1 MNADPAGHNAP
12 RPNVLALPS
21 ATTARLILLLAAVL
35 SGGAYVGISFHDW
48 LLASSSTHEALACD
62 QRAESS
68 GLPKAGQLEYLAS
81 CLRPQEVLRGLF
93 ALSATVLFVLL
104 LVAVLLLTQVII
116 GRRRPGREM
125 AQYFDDSR
133 EYLAE
138 LRRAGGV
145 SPDTVI
151 LVGPPEQRDAFTYG
165 AFGHYRVQV
174 SRGMAAQWRARV
186 LFEPV
191 LLHEFAH
198 IFHRDVKWGW
208 FARAAW
214 YAVTPVLLA
223 SIVLP
228 ALQGD
233 WSYFWSYTWRAL
245 LLAVLA
251 QLLIRGYLRARE
263 TDADLRAARILRDTA
278 GITAAI
284 SGNVS
289 AKKNRVPLLA
299 FHPAAEK
306 RVDAILDPASTVRI
320 GFIDGFTAALLA
332 TLAGGVFLGVARNLL
347 YDLNDAISLS
357 DIISNGLSQ
366 AILGFAVGGGLLRAT
381 IVARVTGQPV
391 SATGPALGVGVG
403 VAAGLLA
410 SLSQTGTDASFDGTA
425 GPWGI
430 VAAVAAGM
438 AATAYAAALA
448 RLWSFSTPL
457 AARPRASWVAYC
469 VLVTGVFW
477 VLGWI
482 SSRLGDVIA
491 YLRAEGLGQTPYNVY
506 IIARAVI
513 PSRTLLVIL
522 LVIGLLITGLLLS
535 RPRVSSP
542 AWLFDDGETVAWG
555 GFARRPRG
563 VIALIAV
570 AVAGAVGAAA
580 ILPFE
585 APGKPLSDLAN
596 LVIGCATLAG
606 LCGSLAASA
615 ATARIGSAVLLPAA
629 IASSGLAVCL
639 TAGISG
645 ALHLPLD
652 IHQLPSMALLGIPVA
667 VIASV
672 IFVPLVMRVAALVAR
687 TT

>member
-48 LLASSSTHEALACD
+48 LLASRYSHEALVCG
-62 QRAESS
+62 QRAKSS
-68 GLPKAGQLEYLAS
+68 GLAASGRSEYLAS

-93 ALSATVLFVLL
+93 ALSATLLFVLL
-104 LVAVLLLTQVII
+104 LVAVLLLTQVVI

-145 SPDTVI
+145 SPETVI

-165 AFGHYRVQV
+165 AFGRYRVQV
-174 SRGMAAQWRARV
+174 PRAMAAQWRARV

-198 IFHRDVKWGW
+198 IRHRDVKWGW

-223 SIVLP
+223 SIALP
-228 ALQGD
+228 AIQGD
-233 WSYFWSYTWRAL
+233 WSYFWSYAWRAV
-245 LLAVLA
+245 LLAVLT

-284 SGNVS
+284 SGNTPV
-289 AKKNRVPLLA
+289 KNNRPTLLA
-299 FHPAAEK
+299 FHPAAEG
-306 RVDAILDPASTVRI
+306 RVNAILDPASTVRI
-320 GFIDGFTAALLA
+320 GFTDGFTAALLA
-332 TLAGGVFLGVARNLL
+332 TLAGGVFLGIARNLL
-347 YDLNDAISLS
+347 YDLNGGDSLS
-357 DIISNGLSQ
+357 EVVSIGLSQ

-381 IVARVTGQPV
+381 VVGRVTGRPV
-391 SATGPALGVGVG
+391 PATGPALGVGAG

-410 SLSQTGTDASFDGTA
+410 TLSQTGLGALDGTNH
-425 GPWGI
+425 PWAI

-438 AATAYAAALA
+438 AATGYAAALA
-448 RLWSFSTPL
+448 RLWSFTMPL
-457 AARPRASWVAYC
+457 AARPRASWVAC
-469 VLVTGVFW
+469 CILATGVFW

-482 SSRLGDVIA
+482 SSQLGDVIE
-491 YLRAEGLGQTPYNVY
+491 YLRANGVGLSPYRIYFV
-506 IIARAVI
+506 ARVVI
-513 PSRTLLVIL
+513 PSWTLLAIL

-535 RPRVSSP
+535 RPRTSSP
-542 AWLFDDGETVAWG
+542 AWLLDDGETVAWG
-555 GFARRPRG
+555 SVARRPRA
-563 VIALIAV
+563 VIALVAV

-580 ILPFE
+580 MLPFE
-585 APGKPLSDLAN
+585 PPGKPLSDLSN

-652 IHQLPSMALLGIPVA
+652 IHQLLSMALPGIPVS
-667 VIASV
+667 VLASV
-672 IFVPLVMRVAALVAR
+672 IFVPLVMRVVALVAR
-687 TT
+687 AT

>member
-48 LLASSSTHEALACD
+48 LLASSTTHEAVACN
-62 QRAESS
+62 QRAASS
-68 GLPKAGQLEYLAS
+68 GLGQSGQLEYLES
-81 CLRPQEVLRGLF
+81 CLRPEEVLRGLF
-93 ALSATVLFVLL
+93 ALGATVLFALL

-125 AQYFDDSR
+125 AHYFDDSR

-145 SPDTVI
+145 SQQTVI

-174 SRGMAAQWRARV
+174 PRGMAAHWRARV
-186 LFEPV
+186 LFEPI

-251 QLLIRGYLRARE
+251 QLLIRSYLRARE
-263 TDADLRAARILRDTA
+263 TDADLRAAQILRDTA

-299 FHPAAEK
+299 FHPTAEK

-320 GFIDGFTAALLA
+320 GFTDGFTAALLA

-347 YDLNDAISLS
+347 YDLNDTLSLS

-391 SATGPALGVGVG
+391 SATGPALGVGAG

-410 SLSQTGTDASFDGTA
+410 SLSQTGTGAFDGTA
-425 GPWGI
+425 RPWEI

-457 AARPRASWVAYC
+457 ATRPRASWVAFC
-469 VLVTGVFW
+469 VLATGVFW
-477 VLGWI
+477 VLGWV
-482 SSRLGDVIA
+482 SSRLGDVIE
-491 YLRAEGLGQTPYNVY
+491 YLRATGLGQTPYNIY
-506 IIARAVI
+506 IIALAVI
-513 PSRTLLVIL
+513 PSRTLLAIL
-522 LVIGLLITGLLLS
+522 LVIGLLITGLLLA
-535 RPRVSSP
+535 RPRASSP
-542 AWLFDDGETVAWG
+542 AWLLDDGETVAWG
-555 GFARRPRG
+555 GFARRPRA
-563 VIALIAV
+563 VIAVIAV
-570 AVAGAVGAAA
+570 AVAGAGGAGA
-580 ILPFE
+580 ILLFE
-585 APGKPLSDLAN
+585 APGKPLSDLIN

-652 IHQLPSMALLGIPVA
+652 IHQLLSMALLGIPVS
-667 VIASV
+667 VLASV
-672 IFVPLVMRVAALVAR
+672 IFVPLVMRVVALVAR
-687 TT
+687 AT

>member
-1 MNADPAGHNAP
+1 VNTDRAGHAAP

-48 LLASSSTHEALACD
+48 LLASSYTHEALACA
-62 QRAESS
+62 QRAASS
-68 GLPKAGQLEYLAS
+68 GLAASAQSEYLAS
-81 CLRPQEVLRGLF
+81 CLRPQEVLSGAF
-93 ALSATVLFVLL
+93 ALGAAVLFVVL
-104 LVAVLLLTQVII
+104 LVAVLLAAQAMI

-125 AQYFDDSR
+125 AQYFGDSR

-145 SPDTVI
+145 SPDTVV
-151 LVGPPEQRDAFTYG
+151 LVGPAGQGDAFTYG
-165 AFGHYRVQV
+165 ALGHYRVQV
-174 SRGMAAQWRARV
+174 PRGLAAQWRARV

-198 IFHRDVKWGW
+198 IRHRDVTWGW

-223 SIVLP
+223 SIALP

-233 WSYFWSYTWRAL
+233 WSYFWSYAWRAV

-263 TDADLRAARILRDTA
+263 TDADLRAALILRDTA
-278 GITAAI
+278 SITAAI
-284 SGNVS
+284 SGS
-289 AKKNRVPLLA
+289 TPAKYNRRSLLA

-306 RVDAILDPASTVRI
+306 RVGALLDPASTVRI
-320 GFIDGFTAALLA
+320 GFTDGFTAALLA

-347 YDLNDAISLS
+347 YDLNDGISLS
-357 DIISNGLSQ
+357 DLVSIGLSQ

-381 IVARVTGQPV
+381 VVGRVTGRPV
-391 SATGPALGVGVG
+391 SATGPALGVGAG

-410 SLSQTGTDASFDGTA
+410 TLSQTGLGALDGTNH
-425 GPWGI
+425 PWAI

-448 RLWSFSTPL
+448 RLWSFAMPL

-469 VLVTGVFW
+469 VLATGVFW

-482 SSRLGDVIA
+482 ASRIGDVVE
-491 YLRAEGLGQTPYNVY
+491 YLRVEGAGLSPYRIYFV
-506 IIARAVI
+506 ARMVI
-513 PSRTLLVIL
+513 PSWTLLVIL

-535 RPRVSSP
+535 RPRASSP
-542 AWLFDDGETVAWG
+542 AWLVDDGETFAWG
-555 GFARRPRG
+555 GAARRPRA

-570 AVAGAVGAAA
+570 AVAGVVGAAA
-580 ILPFE
+580 MLPFE
-585 APGKPLSDLAN
+585 APGKPFSDLSN

-606 LCGSLAASA
+606 LGGSLAAAA
-615 ATARIGSAVLLPAA
+615 ATTRTGSAVLLPAA
-629 IASSGLAVCL
+629 IASSGLAVCF
-639 TAGISG
+639 TAAISG

-652 IHQLPSMALLGIPVA
+652 VHQLSAMALPGILVA
-667 VIASV
+667 VLVSV
-672 IFVPLVMRVAALVAR
+672 ICVPLAMRLGALFAKA
-687 TT
+687 T

>member
-1 MNADPAGHNAP
+1 MNADPADHNAP

-48 LLASSSTHEALACD
+48 LLASSYAHEDLACK

-68 GLPKAGQLEYLAS
+68 GLVTSGQLEYLES

-93 ALSATVLFVLL
+93 ALGATVLFVLL
-104 LVAVLLLTQVII
+104 LVAILLLAQVII

-125 AQYFDDSR
+125 TQYFDDSR

-145 SPDTVI
+145 SPETVI
-151 LVGPPEQRDAFTYG
+151 LVGPSGQRDAFTYG

-174 SRGMAAQWRARV
+174 PRGMAAQWRARA

-214 YAVTPVLLA
+214 YAVTPVLVA
-223 SIVLP
+223 SIILP

-263 TDADLRAARILRDTA
+263 TDADLRAARILRDPG

-284 SGNVS
+284 SGNAS
-289 AKKNRVPLLA
+289 AKNNRLPLLA
-299 FHPAAEK
+299 FHPAAK
-306 RVDAILDPASTVRI
+306 DRVGAILDPTSTVRI
-320 GFIDGFTAALLA
+320 GFTDGFTAALLA
-332 TLAGGVFLGVARNLL
+332 TLAGGVFLGIARNLL
-347 YDLNDAISLS
+347 YDLNDSLSLS

-381 IVARVTGQPV
+381 IVGRMTGRPV
-391 SATGPALGVGVG
+391 SAIGPTLGVGAG
-403 VAAGLLA
+403 VAAGLLT
-410 SLSQTGTDASFDGTA
+410 SLSQTGMGAFDGTDR
-425 GPWGI
+425 PWGI

-438 AATAYAAALA
+438 AAAAYAAALA

-457 AARPRASWVAYC
+457 AARPRAFWVAYC
-469 VLVTGVFW
+469 ILATGVFW

-482 SSRLGDVIA
+482 SSRLGDVIE
-491 YLRAEGLGQTPYNVY
+491 YLRAVGLGQTPYNIY
-506 IIARAVI
+506 IVARVVI

-535 RPRVSSP
+535 RPRASSP
-542 AWLFDDGETVAWG
+542 AWLLDDGKTVAWG
-555 GFARRPRG
+555 GVARRPRA
-563 VIALIAV
+563 VIALI

-585 APGKPLSDLAN
+585 APGKPLSDLTN

-606 LCGSLAASA
+606 LCGSLATSA
-615 ATARIGSAVLLPAA
+615 ATARNGSAVLLPAA

-639 TAGISG
+639 TAAISG
-645 ALHLPLD
+645 AFHLPLD
-652 IHQLPSMALLGIPVA
+652 IHQLSRMALLGIPVS
-667 VIASV
+667 VLASV
-672 IFVPLVMRVAALVAR
+672 IFVPLAMRFVALVAR
-687 TT
+687 AT